1 MVPEPGNLITERF
14 GNKVHIPLRL
24 DAAELVVRH
33 KAIDLPLPET
43 APPDKGQQPHAVTKI
58 IYILRSAPDIF
69 ETYGVQVHILYVAEF
84 DLVAAVRVAQKDVI
98 RPARTFDKDF
108 LAVEFESPVA
118 FLSHIGVN
126 LADTEVNR
134 LGIGLLS
141 SYHKRNTQAVHLRS
155 THIMAP
161 PESWIV
167 NHQHSNHF
175 RVQCH
180 LPGTIRIQT
189 NSLSV
194 SFSFKFYLKLSLD
207 GFVAFVGQ
215 CRFHSKPGLVESG
228 CIHLGAH
235 GSLGDRNRLA
245 EPQPHRAEDAHTF
258 VGRPWIPVDK
268 TYIEIP
274 WTSSVNFYFQFILLP
289 KERGNIETELSE
301 RALDLIAGS

>member
-1 MVPEPGNLITERF
+1 M
-14 GNKVHIPLRL
+14 
-24 DAAELVVRH
+24 
-33 KAIDLPLPET
+33 
-43 APPDKGQQPHAVTKI
+43 
-58 IYILRSAPDIF
+58 
-69 ETYGVQVHILYVAEF
+69 
-84 DLVAAVRVAQKDVI
+84 
-98 RPARTFDKDF
+98 
-108 LAVEFESPVA
+108 A

-161 PESWIV
+161 PESWII

-194 SFSFKFYLKLSLD
+194 SFSFKFYFKLSLD

-215 CRFHSKPGLVESG
+215 CRFHNKPCLVKSG
-228 CIHLGAH
+228 CIHLGAY
-235 GSLGDRNRLA
+235 GSLGDRNRIA
-245 EPQPHRAEDAHTF
+245 EPQPHRAEDAHAF

-301 RALDLIAGS
+301 RSLDLIAGS